1 DDRNL
6 SIAFAPKRCEVSPR
20 RSIRFLENHV
30 GASKL
35 LVRRHEPS
43 SVDESRTPEA
53 IQVRSDD
60 QRGEPLAEAGDDV
73 EGSRRAVANQT
84 DAVQRIVQLFQ
95 LFIDL
100 FEGSAFI

>member
-1 DDRNL
+1 M
-6 SIAFAPKRCEVSPR
+6 AR
-20 RSIRFLENHV
+20 RSLRSFGDHV
-30 GASKL
+30 GAGKL
-35 LVRRHEPS
+35 LVRGHELPGI
-43 SVDESRTPEA
+43 DESRAAAEA
-53 IQVRSDD
+53 IQVRCDN